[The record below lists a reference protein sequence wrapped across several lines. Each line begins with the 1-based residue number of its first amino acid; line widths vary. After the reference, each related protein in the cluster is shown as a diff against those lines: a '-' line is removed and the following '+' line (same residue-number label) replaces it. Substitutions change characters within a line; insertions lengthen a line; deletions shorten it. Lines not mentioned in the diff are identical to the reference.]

1 MATPMRW
8 SLTNGPRTEAD
19 KLSSNAPR
27 NNNSSLAQSPN
38 MQPTLIE
45 RPAFTVVGMEAIF
58 REDEDG
64 YAELW
69 QRFIPRENEITGKL
83 EPVVSY
89 GVCAPRNDGTVR
101 YITGFEVSEDSII
114 PEGMVRFQVP
124 AQRYA
129 VFTHTGTA
137 PQISTSFQAIHEH
150 LLAEHGL
157 RAKDG
162 VDLERYDARFDDPF
176 NPTSQMELHIPV
188 H

>member
-1 MATPMRW
+1 
-8 SLTNGPRTEAD
+8 
-19 KLSSNAPR
+19 
-27 NNNSSLAQSPN
+27 

-45 RPAFTVVGMEAIF
+45 RPAFTVIGMEALF
-58 REDEDG
+58 REGEDG

-69 QRFIPRENEITGKL
+69 QRFIPREDEITGKL

-89 GVCAPRNDGTVR
+89 GVCAPQPDGTVR
-101 YITGFEVSEDSII
+101 YIAGLQVAADAQI
-114 PEGMVRFQVP
+114 PEGMVRFQIP

-137 PQISTSFQAIHEH
+137 AQISASFHAIHDH

-157 RAKDG
+157 QARDG

-176 NPTSQMELHIPV
+176 DPASQMELHIPV